1 MYHFD
6 VQAMSST
13 RFSKTNREKSFS
25 AGDEQIVSEHHLRTN
40 VDKKEI
46 YFGTI
51 FFNLLIFFLKF

>member
-25 AGDEQIVSEHHLRTN
+25 ASDEQIVSEHHLRTK

-46 YFGTI
+46 YFGT
-51 FFNLLIFFLKF
+51 NFLNV

>member
-25 AGDEQIVSEHHLRTN
+25 ASDEQIVSEHHLRTK

-51 FFNLLIFFLKF
+51 FFNLLIFF